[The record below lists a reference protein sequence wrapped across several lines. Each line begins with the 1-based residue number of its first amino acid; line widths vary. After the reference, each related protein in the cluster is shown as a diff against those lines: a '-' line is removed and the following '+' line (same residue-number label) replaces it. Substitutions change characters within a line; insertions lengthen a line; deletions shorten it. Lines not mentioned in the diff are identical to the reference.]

1 MYADG
6 FKYWLAYSKNNIK
19 YYRCCLHKKQC
30 PGRCVVEDG
39 RAVRITTEHNHD
51 PEPDRI
57 VVEKFR
63 KVLTRRAA
71 TETTDLH
78 NIYWEEASH
87 RHGEAALLYS
97 YNLAESAMRKARRKQ
112 LPTVPTTMYELTEA
126 LKVSELFRVSC
137 GNRKEAFY
145 RTTVD
150 LEEGSC
156 VIFMHAKTL
165 QAVGKVEEMHV
176 DASVDC
182 IARPRGHLLT
192 IHAVQGH
199 KGVPILYAILT
210 TKSQSTFAA
219 VFAFL
224 RENYP
229 SQVVPSIILTN
240 FDAAMHFALLYTF
253 PEANLKGSWF
263 HYTDAVVG
271 RLKHLRLQREI
282 TKGHGACALKM
293 LLVLPFLPADHMA
306 AGLVALKKWMQEKK
320 VFTVGLS
327 TICTYVE
334 HEWLRGVGPEKMS
347 MFGVN
352 RCTNTYVQTFNKEL
366 LDTIDGRNN
375 IIWHFLDSLTH
386 IATKTYT
393 KLARR
398 AKDTGLPGPK
408 PPRKTQMATEEII
421 RVATEQWIRTPLHL
435 RSPFQFLQMA
445 SHCINDS
452 NYAVIVSTI
461 AAPPDTPDTPAA
473 PPATK
478 RKAPEP
484 IIDIHSNVTFVEVP
498 QITQPLRFISS
509 DPPPLAFFP
518 KVTATKKNLRTRPRF
533 PLEPPPLVP
542 ISRRK
547 VS

>member
-6 FKYWLAYSKNNIK
+6 FKYWLAYSKNDIK

-39 RAVRITTEHNHD
+39 RTVRITTEHNHD
-51 PEPDRI
+51 PEPDKI

-112 LPTVPTTMYELTEA
+112 LPTIPTTIRELTEA
-126 LKVSELFRVSC
+126 LKVSDLFRVTC
-137 GNRKEAFY
+137 GNRKEQFY
-145 RTTVD
+145 RTTIE

-156 VIFMHAKTL
+156 VIFIHGKTL
-165 QAVGKVEEMHV
+165 QAVGKIEEMHV
-176 DASVDC
+176 DASVEC
-182 IARPRGHLLT
+182 MAKPRGYLLT

-199 KGVPILYAILT
+199 KGVPVMFAFIT
-210 TKSQSTFAA
+210 TKSQSSFAA
-219 VFAFL
+219 VFAYL

-229 SQVVPSIILTN
+229 VQVLPTIILAN
-240 FDAAMHFALLYTF
+240 FDAAMHFGLVYTF
-253 PEANLKGSWF
+253 PEANIKASWF

-271 RLKHLRLQREI
+271 RLKALRLQREI
-282 TKGHGACALKM
+282 AKGHGACALRM

-306 AGLVALKKWMQEKK
+306 AGLMALKKWMQEKK
-320 VFTVGLS
+320 VYTVGLS
-327 TICTYVE
+327 SICTYVE
-334 HEWLRGVGPEKMS
+334 HEWLRAVGPEKMS
-347 MFGVN
+347 MFGES
-352 RCTNTYVQTFNKEL
+352 RCTNSYVQTFNREL
-366 LDTIDGRNN
+366 MDTMDGRTT
-375 IIWHFLDSLTH
+375 IIWHFLDALTH

-393 KLARR
+393 KLMRR
-398 AKDTGLPGPK
+398 GKDAGLPGPK

-452 NYAVIVSTI
+452 NYSVIVSTVSI
-461 AAPPDTPDTPAA
+461 PPDAPDA
-473 PPATK
+473 PPAPAAK
-478 RKAPEP
+478 RKAPAEP
-484 IIDIHSNVTFVEVP
+484 IIDIFSNVSFIEAP
-498 QITQPLRFISS
+498 QITTTRYISS

-518 KVTATKKNLRTRPRF
+518 KVSSPQKVQRVSRYPQ
-533 PLEPPPLVP
+533 EPPPLVP
-542 ISRRK
+542 ISRSNRK
-547 VS
+547 IS